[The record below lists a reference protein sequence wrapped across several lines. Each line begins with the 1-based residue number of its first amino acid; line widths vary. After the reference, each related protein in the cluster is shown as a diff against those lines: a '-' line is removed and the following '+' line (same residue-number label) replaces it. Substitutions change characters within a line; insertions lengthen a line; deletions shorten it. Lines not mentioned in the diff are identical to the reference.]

1 MLTERKKINI
11 ISIFKGRIAQLVRA
25 PALQAGG
32 HRFESCFAQIF
43 VTLIIFFLTVNISSK
58 ELNISFTTKI
68 PFGDWSYYLKNG
80 NGIKVDYQILKIK
93 NFSFLTNCEIFS
105 YKTYRETYR
114 LNLLNLGTGYN
125 IFLIE
130 KDNYRVS
137 FQTDLGISYIEKR
150 DYDNVERGFCEFL
163 SPYLKFNYKFF
174 ETFFGFS
181 IGYSREK
188 IVDGKDNF
196 IFDFNIIFTD
206 F

>member
-1 MLTERKKINI
+1 MLTERGKINI

-43 VTLIIFFLTVNISSK
+43 LTIFIFSLSVNIYSK
-58 ELNISFTTKI
+58 DLGISFTTKI

-80 NGIKVDYQILKIK
+80 NGLKVDYQILRMKS
-93 NFSFLTNCEIFS
+93 FSFLTTAEISS

-114 LNLLNLGTGYN
+114 LNLINFGCGYKL
-125 IFLIE
+125 FFIE

-137 FQTDLGISYIEKR
+137 FQTDLGLSYIEKR
-150 DYDNVERGFCEFL
+150 DNDNVEKGFCEFL
-163 SPYLKFNYKFF
+163 SPYLNFDYKFF

-181 IGYSREK
+181 VGYLREK
-188 IVDGKDNF
+188 IFDGKDNF
-196 IFDFNIIFTD
+196 IFNFNIIFAD